1 MVSKLRPL
9 DVTVD
14 FAGRVYKLGE
24 TIDVTVELRAKR
36 DVEVREGRVD
46 LVCEERWTENFWV
59 KQYSGAWGGITVGT
73 VPKVDLKEHRE
84 TYTASSFRFLE
95 EGGLAAGRPEVHR
108 ARLDSPSESPPN
120 TSDGTVK
127 WIVVTTVDV
136 VRGRDVRTRQA
147 VKIELG
153 G

>member
-14 FAGRVYKLGE
+14 FAGRIYKLGE
-24 TIDVTVELRAKR
+24 TIDVTVELRAKG

-84 TYTASSFRFLE
+84 IYTSSSFRFLQ
-95 EGGLAAGRPEVHR
+95 AAQLVADRREVHR
-108 ARLDSPSESPPN
+108 ARLDIPSEAPPHAV
-120 TSDGTVK
+120 DGTVK
-127 WIVVTTVDV
+127 WSVVATVDV
-136 VRGRDVRTRQA
+136 VRGRDIRIRHS

>member
-14 FAGRVYKLGE
+14 FAGRTYKLGE
-24 TIDVTVELRAKR
+24 TIDVAVELRAKR

-73 VPKVDLKEHRE
+73 VPKVDLKEHTE
-84 TYTASSFRFLE
+84 TYASSSFRFLQDSQ
-95 EGGLAAGRPEVHR
+95 LAAGRTEVHR
-108 ARLDSPSESPPN
+108 ARLEFPSEAPPHAA
-120 TSDGTVK
+120 DGTVK
-127 WIVVTTVDV
+127 WTVVTTVDV
-136 VRGRDVRTRQA
+136 VRGRDVRTRHA
-147 VKIELG
+147 VKVDLG